1 MTVLNC
7 TGKTRKEFK
16 HQSFFSNF
24 NWGNFERGDIVWL
37 EDYDTPVMI
46 IAGVFV
52 GFTEGG
58 DPLVRLMTNRH
69 SLIFANHSLQ
79 NILDSNSAAYWE
91 QKYLS

>member
-7 TGKTRKEFK
+7 TGKTSEFK
-16 HQSFFSNF
+16 NQEFFANF
-24 NWGNFERGDIVWL
+24 NWANFERGDIVWL
-37 EDYDTPVMI
+37 EDYDGPIII

-52 GFTEGG
+52 GLNESG
-58 DPLVRLMTNRH
+58 DPMVRVMTNRH
-69 SLIFANHSLQ
+69 SLIFVNHNLQ